1 MMKNVFVLFLVFV
14 TVGLL
19 PVHGQKI
26 AFEVDSNKTATYDET
41 IAFYRNLSA
50 IYDEA
55 RFIEAGSTDVGKP
68 LHLLILSKDG
78 VFTPEEAR
86 KAGKQILLIN
96 NGIHPGEPEGI
107 DASMMLVRDILQ
119 RNALP
124 QNLVICVIPVYNVG
138 GMLNRGVSRVNQ
150 NGPDQYGFR
159 GNSRNFDLNRDFI
172 KTDSRNS
179 YSFQQIFN
187 EWDPDVFMDTHTSNG
202 ADYQYVMTLIE
213 TQIDKLHPD
222 LMVSLQGLTAD
233 LYARMDKVGYG
244 MVPYVNFR
252 RGNPESGLMSFLE
265 TARYSTGYASLKHTM
280 GYMPETHMWK
290 PYWQRVRSTYYLLEG
305 LIESVSKRAPEIA
318 RIRVDLKQKVKMQ
331 DEFPLN
337 WILDTTRYETI
348 DFHGYE
354 SGEKMS
360 DVSGLP
366 RQYYDRSKPFTRPV
380 RYYNRY
386 IPSLTVRKPI
396 AYIIPQGWEDVIDR
410 LRLNGVQMHRLKK
423 DQQIEL
429 EMYYINSFNTA
440 PTPFEGHYIHSNVQV
455 TPTVQL
461 INCYEGD
468 YIVVMDQEQNR
479 YIVETLEPQSVE
491 SFFNWN
497 FFDSILGQKEHFSAY
512 IFEDEAYRMISENA
526 ELQAAFEAAKLENP
540 SMLENARMQLDWIY
554 KQSPYYEKTHLR
566 YPIGRLVKGNVPF

>member
-1 MMKNVFVLFLVFV
+1 MRNSFVLFLFLVLCGF
-14 TVGLL
+14 L

-26 AFEVDSNKTATYDET
+26 AFELDSNTTATYDET
-41 IAFYRNLSA
+41 IAFYKNLSA
-50 IYDEA
+50 EYEQA

-78 VFTPEEAR
+78 LFTAEEAR
-86 KAGKQILLIN
+86 KAGKQILFIN

-107 DASMMLVRDILQ
+107 DASMMLTRDLLK

-124 QNLVICVIPVYNVG
+124 SNLVICVIPVYNVG
-138 GMLNRGVSRVNQ
+138 GMLNRGVTRANQ

-159 GNSRNFDLNRDFI
+159 GNARNFDLNRDFI

-179 YSFQQIFN
+179 YSFQKIFN

-222 LMVSLQGLTAD
+222 LMGSIQGLTAD
-233 LYARMDKVGYG
+233 LYERMEKVGYG
-244 MVPYVNFR
+244 MVPYVSFR
-252 RGNPESGLMSFLE
+252 RGTPESGIVSFME
-265 TARYSTGYASLKHTM
+265 SARYSTGYASLKHTM

-290 PYWQRVRSTYYLLEG
+290 PYWQRVRSTYHLLEG
-305 LIESVSKRAPEIA
+305 LVESVGERAPEIA
-318 RIRVDLKQKVKMQ
+318 QIRSDLKQKVKTQ
-331 DEFPLN
+331 VEFPLN
-337 WILDTTRYETI
+337 YVVDTTRYETI

-354 SGEKMS
+354 SGEKAS

-386 IPSLTVRKPI
+386 VPTLTVRKPM
-396 AYIIPQGWEDVIDR
+396 AYIIPQGWEDVID
-410 LRLNGVQMHRLKK
+410 LLKLNGVQMHRLKK

-429 EMYYINSFNTA
+429 EMYYLTSFNTLSA
-440 PTPFEGHYIHSNVQV
+440 PFEGHYVHSNVQV
-455 TPTVQL
+455 QPAVQT
-461 INCYEGD
+461 IACYEGD
-468 YIVVMDQEQNR
+468 YVVIMDQEQNR
-479 YIVETLEPQSVE
+479 YIVETLEPQSLE

-497 FFDSILGQKEHFSAY
+497 FFDSVLAQKEGFSPY
-512 IFEDEAYRMISENA
+512 IFEDEAFQMISENA
-526 ELQAAFEAAKLENP
+526 ELKAAFEAAKRANP

-554 KQSPYYEKTHLR
+554 KQSAYYEKTHLR
-566 YPIGRLVKGNVPF
+566 YPIGRLVKGDIPF